1 VFPSAWNEPSG
12 LPTFEAQACGTPV
25 FSTYSGGIPEYV
37 SHLRN
42 GTLVV
47 RAEAKEPVTAI
58 SQVLDNPALACHGR
72 GGATMG
78 GGAVSWDVVPPRLA
92 DLAESAPPAASQ
104 AGKRKTAAQVAA
116 SGEWQL
122 LYREVDRFP
131 TAWIAAPIV
140 IGPTRFGLGN

>member
-1 VFPSAWNEPSG
+1 MFPSVWNEPSG

-37 SHLRN
+37 SHGRN

-47 RAEAKEPVTAI
+47 RGEAKGPVMAI

-72 GGATMG
+72 GRATTG
-78 GGAVSWDVVPPRLA
+78 SGDVVSPRLA
-92 DLAESAPPAASQ
+92 DLAESVPPAASQ
-104 AGKRKTAAQVAA
+104 DGKRKTAAQVAA